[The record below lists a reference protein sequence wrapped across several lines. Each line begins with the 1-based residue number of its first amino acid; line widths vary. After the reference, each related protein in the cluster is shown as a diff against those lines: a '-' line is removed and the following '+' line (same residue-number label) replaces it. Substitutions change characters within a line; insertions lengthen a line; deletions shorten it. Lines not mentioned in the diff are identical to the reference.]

1 MAKDT
6 NGNGNGGKMA
16 IRIISLVIAGFTLF
30 AACSFAWGTMSNRI
44 TGVEV
49 CQQKDTEARIK
60 FELRMEKKTDRMN
73 LKLDALILH
82 AGIRAPK

>member
-16 IRIISLVIAGFTLF
+16 IRIISLVIAGFSLF

-49 CQQKDTEARIK
+49 CQQKDTEARDK
-60 FELRMEKKTDRMN
+60 FEKRMGKRLDRMDE
-73 LKLDALILH
+73 KLDALILH
-82 AGIRAPK
+82 AEIRVPK